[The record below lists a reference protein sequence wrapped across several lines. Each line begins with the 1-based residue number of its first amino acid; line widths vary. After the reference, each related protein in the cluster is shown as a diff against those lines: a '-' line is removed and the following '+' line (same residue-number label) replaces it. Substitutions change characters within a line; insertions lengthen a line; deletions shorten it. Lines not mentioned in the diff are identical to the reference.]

1 MQMYQD
7 PRTQTQVYR
16 VGPIKHNRRNISY
29 VCKAILLKKLEE
41 NNYNGNLR
49 ALEKE
54 SLILFYYEHV
64 STSRK
69 YRKVCTH
76 KGSGVEGWLIM
87 LTYMISNK
95 KLYERHS
102 FSHISRN
109 CDICTHV
116 FLFKHPPL

>member
-1 MQMYQD
+1 MKCLYANVSGSTNTDTSLQWW
-7 PRTQTQVYR
+7 
-16 VGPIKHNRRNISY
+16 PIKHNRRNISC

-41 NNYNGNLR
+41 NNCNGNLR
-49 ALEKE
+49 ASEKE

-87 LTYMISNK
+87 LTCM
-95 KLYERHS
+95 
-102 FSHISRN
+102 
-109 CDICTHV
+109 
-116 FLFKHPPL
+116 